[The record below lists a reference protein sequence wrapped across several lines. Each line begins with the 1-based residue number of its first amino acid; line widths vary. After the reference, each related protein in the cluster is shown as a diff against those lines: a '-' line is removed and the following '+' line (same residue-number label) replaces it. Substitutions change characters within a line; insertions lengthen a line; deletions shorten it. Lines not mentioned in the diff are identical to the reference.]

1 MWRVN
6 HAMSI
11 PMIVIS
17 TCLFSVS
24 VAYITLV
31 FNFNKLRDQ
40 YQKIFVDMMLLEKL
54 IDSIEESKVKSDESV
69 HKENFIKFI
78 SDSRDWAYQ
87 YIEDVQAGLK
97 HFIDETAPEI
107 QYFRDYSDTMAL
119 APNYYSM
126 KKISE
131 EYDKLKELLPSDEE
145 VKWKTFY
152 CQH

>member
-1 MWRVN
+1 
-6 HAMSI
+6 MSTQ
-11 PMIVIS
+11 VIILS
-17 TCLFSVS
+17 VSLFSVS
-24 VAYITLV
+24 AAYLV
-31 FNFNKLRDQ
+31 MVNSFNKLRNQ
-40 YQKIFVDMMLLEKL
+40 YQKLFVDMMLLEKL
-54 IDSIEESKVKSDESV
+54 IGEIESSKIQSDESV

-78 SDSRDWAYQ
+78 SDSRDWAYE
-87 YIEDVQAGLK
+87 YIEEVQTGLK

-145 VKWKTFY
+145 VK
-152 CQH
+152 